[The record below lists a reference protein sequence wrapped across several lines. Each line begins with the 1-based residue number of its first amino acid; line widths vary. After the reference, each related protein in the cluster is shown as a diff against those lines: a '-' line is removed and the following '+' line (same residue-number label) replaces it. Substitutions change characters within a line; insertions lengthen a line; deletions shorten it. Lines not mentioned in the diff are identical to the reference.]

1 MLFEAMGAR
10 VPFMIVARRERWR
23 GRVPAREP
31 PRGDPRLRAE
41 CRDFFGVFADARVRT
56 VEDEIAGRRS
66 RPGHHL
72 RAPLGPCP
80 MPYGRLINSSVF
92 YVEVPKAGSTTVKSA
107 FGVFDQDWSED
118 DAAAV
123 SGAGA
128 APRAFAVVR
137 EPLDRILSGY
147 GTLIS
152 RLLKMAHLDATWP
165 ASPLFAALLD
175 KDADAIARFEAFAEL
190 LTSRGDGL
198 LTEPHARA
206 PTPHVCVWRHVL
218 SQMWYLAMWR
228 GEIEYVARL
237 EDLDRELDTIRERFG
252 LAEVGGGGGG
262 RRAKRANVHEGDGLR
277 PFDRLPPKG
286 ELARRAPRAV
296 ARLVEYLRHDYACL
310 GFELPDL
317 EELARCDECALQLA
331 IDGSIHRFDVAA
343 CRNGTTG
350 DADPRR
356 AAAAL
361 VLELQTRVQKS
372 ASALLGVGC
381 DAQEACVLGRLEGAI
396 RAKRTECA
404 AAVARA
410 HSAERDRLLIA
421 ATAAHSRIQ

>member
-1 MLFEAMGAR
+1 MRPWALACAA
-10 VPFMIVARRERWR
+10 FMIVALAEND
-23 GRVPAREP
+23 GEGECQPREP
-31 PRGDPRLRAE
+31 PRGDPRLRVE

-66 RPGHHL
+66 RPGHYL

-118 DAAAV
+118 DAVAV

-237 EDLDRELDTIRERFG
+237 ENLDDELATVGERFG
-252 LAEVGGGGGG
+252 LAADDGRG
-262 RRAKRANVHEGDGLR
+262 RRPKRENEREGNALSPR
-277 PFDRLPPKG
+277 DRLPPIA
-286 ELARRAPRAV
+286 ELVRRAPRAV

-343 CRNGTTG
+343 CRKGTTG

-361 VLELQTRVQKS
+361 VLELQTRIQKS

-404 AAVARA
+404 A
-410 HSAERDRLLIA
+410 S
-421 ATAAHSRIQ
+421 

>member
-1 MLFEAMGAR
+1 MTHFAATRCVMRPWRR
-10 VPFMIVARRERWR
+10 VRR
-23 GRVPAREP
+23 PAIFALAENDGEGECCRANRP
-31 PRGDPRLRAE
+31 AAICVRAE
-41 CRDFFGVFADARVRT
+41 CRDVYGVFTGGRVRT
-56 VEDEIAGRRS
+56 VEDEIAGRGS

-228 GEIEYVARL
+228 GEIEYVVRL
-237 EDLDRELDTIRERFG
+237 EDLDDELATVGERFG
-252 LAEVGGGGGG
+252 LAADDGRG
-262 RRAKRANVHEGDGLR
+262 RRPKRENS
-277 PFDRLPPKG
+277 
-286 ELARRAPRAV
+286 ARATRSARAT
-296 ARLVEYLRHDYACL
+296 
-310 GFELPDL
+310 
-317 EELARCDECALQLA
+317 
-331 IDGSIHRFDVAA
+331 A
-343 CRNGTTG
+343 CR
-350 DADPRR
+350 R
-356 AAAAL
+356 
-361 VLELQTRVQKS
+361 
-372 ASALLGVGC
+372 
-381 DAQEACVLGRLEGAI
+381 
-396 RAKRTECA
+396 
-404 AAVARA
+404 
-410 HSAERDRLLIA
+410 
-421 ATAAHSRIQ
+421 